1 MGKPN
6 DNDNDN
12 GFFEMSDD
20 GDSRPQLMPIINVL
34 HFTVLCVVVLF
45 DLKISFYALETRVRN
60 YSYALINGQVN

>member
-1 MGKPN
+1 
-6 DNDNDN
+6 
-12 GFFEMSDD
+12 MSDD